1 MCDADLTEEFNFLYS
16 PLFVNLYLLSLTMGG
31 SCFPHFLN
39 NLSQNSGIKLLVIIL
54 KLFGMSKLGF

>member
-39 NLSQNSGIKLLVIIL
+39 KVVLELRHKIACNNFKTIWNE
-54 KLFGMSKLGF
+54 

>member
-16 PLFVNLYLLSLTMGG
+16 PLFVNLYFLSLTMGG

-39 NLSQNSGIKLLVIIL
+39 NLS
-54 KLFGMSKLGF
+54 